1 MTADQI
7 RRVNVC
13 LHRHRVGRVYVRW
26 RNALNSVQTYGGTY
40 DRVRWSYRE
49 WTHLRW
55 RNTAPGPRSLR
66 QSGTNRTAWEC
77 RAHRCNISDDAATPL
92 EWSVWTAE
100 EPADDIRDLGEHCM
114 TSSWANPCEPSGTH
128 ALRLPPFGAGDACD
142 ISQSIIPPTSRPRR
156 RSSLLEKLYPRL

>member
-1 MTADQI
+1 MYVYTDI
-7 RRVNVC
+7 GSDVC
-13 LHRHRVGRVYVRW
+13 TCGDETHLTRS
-26 RNALNSVQTYGGTY
+26 RNAEGYG
-40 DRVRWSYRE
+40 RVRWSYRV

-55 RNTAPGPRSLR
+55 RSTAPGPGSLR
-66 QSGTNRTAWEC
+66 QTGTNRTAWEC

-114 TSSWANPCEPSGTH
+114 TSSRANPCEFSGAH
-128 ALRLPPFGAGDACD
+128 APRLPPFGAGDACD
-142 ISQSIIPPTSRPRR
+142 ISQSIASPTSRPRR